1 MNRQLWDMYKE
12 SHRGRTCIE
21 LFNPEKENIVDAAFE
36 ILKYSTSWGADPIE
50 DDFINELQG
59 DFLIWYM
66 NFEERGFFPQKWS
79 KDSFMIFAENY
90 DILYPK
96 LRENGE
102 VMLSEDNHVVFE
114 EGAYAIK
121 SNEYRVKAAKTLWLS
136 LFLYYHFDDFQPILL
151 PTRFDIIQRNCDAL
165 GIDLPAIP
173 RTNDYKLYLSYFYD
187 ICESWN
193 SFQKDNDLTDAELC
207 ACIYDF
213 ASMLLLP
220 EESTNSNLPM
230 PTNVWLTGA
239 SGKGDFAFLDTLG
252 VEAGDNKENIWA
264 CNERTKRGD
273 IIVLYCTSPRSYIH
287 SIWRSNSGGI
297 FNPFDYYHCRTTI
310 CNGILTSHI
319 TFNDLKNDEY
329 MSQIPIVRK
338 NLQGINGV
346 ELTALDYSELLRLI
360 EQKGGDISALPKLYE
375 AEDVDFGE
383 IKLEKDV
390 EEKILIPM
398 LRKLGY
404 GEADWTRQLSRKTGR
419 GTRAIPDFVFFA
431 KGNKH
436 FETAP
441 FVIEAKL
448 DMSLMRNRINDFEQ
462 ALSYASMLHS
472 SLMGLCDKER
482 LIIYRVDSTGSAD
495 RNAPIFEE
503 HWASIYKDDKVGA
516 KLNQLIGRE
525 VVKDL

>member
-1 MNRQLWDMYKE
+1 MNRQLWNMYKD
-12 SHRGRTCIE
+12 SPQGQACIE
-21 LFNPEKENIVDAAFE
+21 LFNPDIENVVAGAFG
-36 ILKYSTSWGADPIE
+36 ILKHSSTWGGDPID
-50 DDFINELQG
+50 DDFINQLQG
-59 DFLIWYM
+59 AFCVWDM
-66 NFEERGFFPQKWS
+66 NFSERGFIPQEWN
-79 KDSFMIFAENY
+79 KDTFMKFAIEY

-96 LRENGE
+96 LTENGDVE
-102 VMLSEDNHVVFE
+102 LSEDNHIIFE
-114 EGAYAIK
+114 EEAYALK
-121 SNEYRVKAAKTLWLS
+121 KNQYRNKAAEIPLLS
-136 LFLYYHFDDFQPILL
+136 LFFYYLFNDFKPILL
-151 PTRFDIIQRNCDAL
+151 PRRFDIIQRNCNAL
-165 GIDLPAIP
+165 GIDMPSIP
-173 RTNDYKLYLSYFYD
+173 RTNDYKFYLSYFYD

-213 ASMLLLP
+213 ANLLI
-220 EESTNSNLPM
+220 EESTNTDLPK
-230 PTNVWLTGA
+230 PTNIWLTGA
-239 SGKGDFAFLDTLG
+239 SGKGDFDFLDSLG
-252 VEAGDNKENIWA
+252 EIAGENRENIWA
-264 CNERTKRGD
+264 CNERTRRGD

-287 SIWRSNSGGI
+287 SIWRSNSEGI

-310 CNGILTSHI
+310 CNGVLTPYV

-329 MSQIPIVRK
+329 MSEMPIVRK

-346 ELTALDYSELLRLI
+346 ELSAQDYAELLRLI
-360 EQKGGDISALPKLYE
+360 EQKGGDISAFPRLYE
-375 AEDVDFGE
+375 AEDIDFGE

-390 EEKILIPM
+390 EEKILIPL

-404 GEADWTRQLSRKTGR
+404 TEDDWTRQLSRKTGR

-431 KGNKH
+431 KGDKH

-462 ALSYASMLHS
+462 ALSYASMLRS

-482 LIIYRVDSTGSAD
+482 LIIYRVDSNGSAD

-503 HWASIYKDDKVGA
+503 HWASIYNDPLVGA
-516 KLNQLIGRE
+516 TLSQLIGKE
-525 VVKDL
+525 VIKDL

>member
-1 MNRQLWDMYKE
+1 MNRQLWNMYKE
-12 SHRGRTCIE
+12 SSRGEACIE
-21 LFNPEKENIVDAAFE
+21 LFNPERDNIVDSAFG
-36 ILKYSTSWGADPIE
+36 ILKHSSIWGADHID
-50 DDFINELQG
+50 DDFIDVLQ
-59 DFLIWYM
+59 DTFWVWDM
-66 NFEERGFFPQKWS
+66 NFTERGFYPQEWS
-79 KDSFMIFAENY
+79 KNSFMVFAENF

-96 LRENGE
+96 LTEKGE
-102 VMLSEDNHVVFE
+102 VELSEDNHVVFK

-121 SNEYRVKAAKTLWLS
+121 SDEYRVKAALIPRLS
-136 LFLYYHFDDFQPILL
+136 LLFYYLFDDFKPILL
-151 PTRFDIIQRNCDAL
+151 PTRFDIIQRNCNAL
-165 GIDLPAIP
+165 GIEMPAIP

-213 ASMLLLP
+213 ASMLLSP
-220 EESTNSNLPM
+220 EESTNSDLPK

-239 SGKGDFAFLDTLG
+239 SGKCDFAFLDTLG
-252 VEAGDNKENIWA
+252 VEAGDNRENIWA
-264 CNERTKRGD
+264 CNERTRRGD
-273 IIVLYCTSPRSYIH
+273 IIVLYCTTPRSYIH

-297 FNPFDYYHCRTTI
+297 FNPFDYYHSRTTI
-310 CNGILTSHI
+310 CNGVRTPQI

-346 ELTALDYSELLRLI
+346 ELSAQDYSELLRLI

-375 AEDVDFGE
+375 SEDVDFGE

-390 EEKILIPM
+390 EENILIPM

-404 GEADWTRQLSRKTGR
+404 NEEDWTRQLSRKTGR

-431 KGNKH
+431 KGDKH

-448 DMSLMRNRINDFEQ
+448 DMSHMRELINDFEQ
-462 ALSYASMLHS
+462 ALSYASMLRS

-495 RNAPIFEE
+495 RNAPIFED
-503 HWASIYKDDKVGA
+503 HWASIYKDPVVGA
-516 KLNQLIGRE
+516 QLNQLIGKE
-525 VVKDL
+525 VIKNL